1 MIAYR
6 FMELSACGGRAT
18 SNAPKSS
25 HNLSATMPLWA
36 YVDPLLLDNRIE
48 GWDAAWS
55 EREKYSKSE
64 KMRVAYQE
72 NFVFVFY
79 LFVFVVF
86 LKATSHYLCLQLD
99 RSIEKRVYWGLL
111 SNIRYQIEKKKKKQT
126 NKVIELLVQ

>member
-99 RSIEKRVYWGLL
+99 RSIEKRVYLVY
-111 SNIRYQIEKKKKKQT
+111 YQTSGIKLAKKKTKTK
-126 NKVIELLVQ
+126 L